1 MNAFGFITSRWQDLQ
16 PWATKVRALP
26 RSPTDFAA
34 AYGDFADAA
43 DANRTESALISAAE
57 AADLLG
63 SPSDVKQAIAGD
75 GAYLTSTTAPKMLY
89 GRLVWWALQVQNAA
103 TLVDQTLSSMA
114 TVTADG
120 SATPDDVRT
129 LLTDPSAG
137 LTAALDSTVASGRD
151 IATQL
156 GNLKDRLLP
165 QIQTFAGTKTVSA
178 ANQALSRLNAQL
190 ADLRDQAAAQYRV
203 WKHEDLGPGDPPPVD
218 TSDADASTSLI
229 SWPFGKGKERK
240 AKAEYARIVAEMAA
254 LRDSGAPKE
263 KFVADVRGL
272 DVAGL
277 KVVPAIGELAAGV
290 GKVVDTLD
298 GLATR
303 ARSVASSASDE
314 QLTDHAWLTKAL
326 AAEATVTLGRDAQ
339 EFVTQAL
346 VETPPAP
353 AGGTTG

>member
-1 MNAFGFITSRWQDLQ
+1 
-16 PWATKVRALP
+16 
-26 RSPTDFAA
+26 
-34 AYGDFADAA
+34 
-43 DANRTESALISAAE
+43 
-57 AADLLG
+57 
-63 SPSDVKQAIAGD
+63 
-75 GAYLTSTTAPKMLY
+75 
-89 GRLVWWALQVQNAA
+89 
-103 TLVDQTLSSMA
+103 MA